1 MKIAFV
7 FPGQGSQAVGMGI
20 DVAENYESA
29 RKIYEKAG
37 EILGFSL
44 MDLIKNGPAE
54 ELTRTDN
61 TQPAVVTTSIALME
75 VLREHGFECQMT
87 AGHSVGEF
95 AALYCSGALS
105 LESCI
110 DLTRA
115 RGTYMNEAGEKYPGT
130 MSAIMGLELPQLEE
144 VCQKASEKGVVVVAN
159 LNNPGQLVIS
169 GSIEGVR
176 EAERIALESGAKRVF
191 PLPVSAAFH
200 SPLMDEAAE
209 KLANKLDTVQF
220 SDNLIPVVSN
230 VTAEPVTDGEQM
242 RELMKAQISSRVYW
256 EKSVKRMIDEGIEVF
271 IEIGPG
277 TALAGMIKKID
288 KKAEVYNFSNMATL
302 QKILEKF
309 NKIPA

>member
-7 FPGQGSQAVGMGI
+7 FPGQGSQAVGMGM
-20 DVAENYESA
+20 DVARQYETA
-29 RKIYEKAG
+29 RKIYDKAG

-44 MDLIKNGPAE
+44 SDLIENGPAE
-54 ELTRTDN
+54 ELTRTVN

-75 VLREHGFECQMT
+75 VLKEQGFECVMT

-95 AALYCSGALS
+95 AALYCAGVLS
-105 LESCI
+105 LENCI

-115 RGTYMNEAGEKYPGT
+115 RGSYMNEAGEKYPGT

-144 VCQKASEKGVVVVAN
+144 VCQKASEKGVVVIAN
-159 LNNPGQLVIS
+159 LNNPGQIVIS

-176 EAERIALESGAKRVF
+176 EAERIALESGAKKVF
-191 PLPVSAAFH
+191 PLSVSAAFH

-209 KLANKLDTVQF
+209 KLSEKIETVKF
-220 SDNLIPVVSN
+220 SDAKIPVVSN
-230 VTAEPVTDGEQM
+230 VSAEPVMDGEQM
-242 RELMKAQISSRVYW
+242 RQLMKTQISSRVYW
-256 EKSVKRMIDEGIEVF
+256 EKIIRRMMDEGIEAF

-288 KKAEVYNFSNMATL
+288 RKAEVYNFSDISSL
-302 QKILEKF
+302 QKLLAKF
-309 NKIPA
+309 DKIPA